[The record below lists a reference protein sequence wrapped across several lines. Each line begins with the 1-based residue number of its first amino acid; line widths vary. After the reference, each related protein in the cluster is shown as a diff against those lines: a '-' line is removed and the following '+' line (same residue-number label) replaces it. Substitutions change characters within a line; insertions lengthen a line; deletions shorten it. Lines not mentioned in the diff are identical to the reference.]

1 MKPVL
6 SKRRA
11 ALIAGNYLIGYLF
24 LYPLLISLLHSLLI
38 KHWGLDI
45 STWLENGVYVW
56 VMAVT
61 LFLAWP
67 LLTSAWKTFASRPK
81 EILKNSFN
89 SYLWMWISMIALNM
103 AIILVTGM
111 ETSQNQQTVISELT
125 QSPFQILLVT
135 VVFAP
140 IVEETVFRGAIFTQ
154 LRGHSGFVP
163 SALISGFLFG
173 LLHVFNSLLSGNSAD
188 LIFILVYGMMGY
200 LLCKAEEQNQ
210 TLVSPIL
217 MHMLNNL
224 ISVIMILI

>member
-6 SKRRA
+6 SKRRSV
-11 ALIAGNYLIGYLF
+11 LIAANYLIGYLF
-24 LYPLLISLLHSLLI
+24 LYPLLILFLHRLVLNQT
-38 KHWGLDI
+38 GVNI
-45 STWLENGVYVW
+45 SFWLENGVYAL

-61 LFLAWP
+61 LYLAWP
-67 LLTSAWKTFASRPK
+67 LYQSAWKTFISRPK
-81 EILKNSFN
+81 EILKNSFR
-89 SYLWMWISMIALNM
+89 SYLWMWIAMVGLNM

-111 ETSQNQQTVISELT
+111 ETSQNQQTVITELT
-125 QSPFQILLVT
+125 QSPLQILLVT

-154 LRGHSGFVP
+154 LRSRSGFVP
-163 SALISGFLFG
+163 AALISGFLFG
-173 LLHVFNSLLSGNSAD
+173 LLHVFNSLLTGNSAD
-188 LIFILVYGMMGY
+188 LIFIVVYGVMGY
-200 LLCKAEEQNQ
+200 LLCQAEEQNQ